1 MENRQGQELRAQV
14 NTSVFYRV
22 VNVVFAALFFGVVL
36 LSVFNNQSTAF
47 AHSTPLLLLSAVLG
61 VGVVFGASR
70 LFSRLPTPGKI
81 AEIISVCVGMV
92 LFAALCFVVSFS
104 LSGTPDPASDF
115 GMVYSRAAA
124 YATNGSLPDNYFL
137 YYPTQQGFYV
147 LLCGIFSFLK
157 LLGVTNFLV
166 PLVVI
171 NTVAVCGAVLLM
183 YFCARRLFGVKKALF
198 ILVGAFFTVPF
209 LLSGAVAYTYTI
221 TLPVP
226 VAVMLLWM
234 KTRGYWR
241 SGENKKAI
249 LYFMLLSGIAA
260 VGALLKLT
268 VLVIYLAVLLDLLI
282 LLVGR
287 GKLKMMGAGVGVCVA
302 VFLLGTLLIKISPA
316 LPNYNTE
323 ADAIPLTSWIM
334 MGLSENGAD
343 NQADLDLILHRP
355 NKDARDAFVSQ
366 EIADRF
372 GDYMPFGIF
381 THFGNKL
388 AYTFGDPT
396 LGLAQQLGTGTTGL
410 RGLFLPGG
418 SGFAGLCYAA
428 FGLQMAVLV
437 WAAVAAA
444 KSLYRKNDALTF
456 ARLAML
462 GLLVFLLLWKT
473 EPGEIVTFVPVFLL
487 CGLEA
492 SPAPM
497 LALQK
502 KRAREA
508 LQTNVAPQDT
518 TMELESASLDFLGR
532 ELESDDNQGWPQ
544 EPSAALAPQEP
555 EPVVEPE
562 PAPEPGQE
570 PAFEPE
576 QEPASGQLEESIW
589 QQDIQE
595 PEIQDTP
602 LFELEP
608 EPAPELAPE
617 EQNWADQA
625 IQEAFAQGY
634 DVEYTTEDGQ
644 VFYQQPD
651 GRTYY
656 IAEDGQAY
664 YYPQEGEEGYY
675 AEDGQFYY
683 YPGYEPYAQQVFVD
697 TPDGQQVYYQDY
709 YDMPDEPYWDE
720 ETQQWYVPQPA
731 GELTGEEG
739 YEYGPQWQQ
748 PYQEPE
754 TAQLEWSEEDTA
766 REDVAEPAYQ
776 PETPGEPVAPEL
788 DAFEPEAME
797 PQLEEPVFQPVPQD
811 DALTEAEMAEDV
823 QLWGMADEQPP
834 APESELEP
842 EPEATVEWEAE
853 PEPELVPE
861 LTLWPVVPELEEPQ
875 APVAVEE
882 ILEAAELLPQPEPQ
896 EAPPLF
902 EEAPYAWPQADTDA
916 VAVTEPEPEVEL
928 EAESGPEIEP
938 ELTLWPEVE
947 ELAGETV
954 QEAPQA
960 EAFEEAA
967 LPEMPVAVESQL
979 QEDATIELWPGEE
992 TEQEEEPAAL
1002 FAEPEE
1008 LYDAD
1013 AVAEE
1018 PIAVEPV
1025 VEFATEP
1032 TPEPVQ
1038 EEEQPVVLFEEMAGE
1053 EAAFVPQPA
1062 VPGEP
1067 EPALTPELTLW
1078 PELGLDEQ
1086 PELEENQP
1094 AEEWQPDEPAAYTE
1108 EPDEPE
1114 ELYAQP
1120 VLAVGETAPVDEYE
1134 AVAFD
1139 PEPEPALAAIT
1150 FISEEPEDEEYSFEL
1165 LPATEHAELAEEFDA
1180 TEESVGFELF
1190 AEAET
1195 AEDEDGVFALPVLD
1209 IPEELEQAD
1218 EPVTVA
1224 EDAAELQ
1231 LFPEAELPEETPFEA
1246 EPLDEEVIPEPVED
1260 DVAAKEERKLPLW
1273 LEVELEE
1280 ALQKRRETLTEVDVD
1295 KLLQEPGEPLAEE
1308 PQQEPAQEE
1317 PEEEVMLEASPVL
1330 DVPDEAE
1337 EEVES
1342 VPDVLQMLDAEL
1354 ERVIAPEEIE
1364 EEPPVNEAEPEPEDE
1379 PEALQAEE
1387 TAPIQEEPEP
1397 QRPKI
1402 TDEAV
1407 DDIIAL
1413 LHIKRRAAEKR
1424 REMEAMAEVFE
1435 PVELTA
1441 EEEES
1446 IALEPA
1452 QPEEEPAVAEWA
1464 APVATVHED
1473 APVSLFDTEPDV
1485 SPEPEPEAELEAK
1498 VETMPET
1505 TPEAEEREEPEPAQ
1519 EESPSPELAA
1529 QREELLMR
1537 ALEFATGG
1545 QPIAP
1550 PAPKTPAAPVQAQT
1564 ETPAAAAVEPQPVM
1578 QQPEAAEPVAPP
1590 VVVQPQ
1596 AQPATPSV
1604 PVIRQV
1610 QPTAAPQP
1618 AAMAPGTPPK
1628 RRPVV
1633 IQRVAPAPQY
1643 PAPPVDEVEAI
1654 LQSLRRSAPPAHIAA
1669 VSAVQPKAVGRP
1681 VVPPAPVHTQP
1692 VNTVESVLKSLE
1704 QTAARPAAAPRPA
1717 QPAPVQPR
1725 ENADWNT
1732 LHNAINNGLPQD
1744 RRYEVKKPS
1753 AYDELMKIVD
1763 HAKPED
1769 KPR

>member
-241 SGENKKAI
+241 NGESKKAI

-518 TMELESASLDFLGR
+518 TMELESASLDFLGG

-562 PAPEPGQE
+562 PAPAPEPGQE

-602 LFELEP
+602 LFELET

-731 GELTGEEG
+731 GELTGAEG

-834 APESELEP
+834 APEAEP
-842 EPEATVEWEAE
+842 EPEAAAEWEAE
-853 PEPELVPE
+853 PEPELV
-861 LTLWPVVPELEEPQ
+861 
-875 APVAVEE
+875 
-882 ILEAAELLPQPEPQ
+882 
-896 EAPPLF
+896 
-902 EEAPYAWPQADTDA
+902 
-916 VAVTEPEPEVEL
+916 
-928 EAESGPEIEP
+928 
-938 ELTLWPEVE
+938 
-947 ELAGETV
+947 
-954 QEAPQA
+954 
-960 EAFEEAA
+960 
-967 LPEMPVAVESQL
+967 
-979 QEDATIELWPGEE
+979 
-992 TEQEEEPAAL
+992 
-1002 FAEPEE
+1002 
-1008 LYDAD
+1008 
-1013 AVAEE
+1013 
-1018 PIAVEPV
+1018 
-1025 VEFATEP
+1025 
-1032 TPEPVQ
+1032 
-1038 EEEQPVVLFEEMAGE
+1038 
-1053 EAAFVPQPA
+1053 
-1062 VPGEP
+1062 
-1067 EPALTPELTLW
+1067 PELTLW

-1108 EPDEPE
+1108 EPEEPE

-1134 AVAFD
+1134 AVAFE
-1139 PEPEPALAAIT
+1139 PEPEHALAAIT
-1150 FISEEPEDEEYSFEL
+1150 FISEEPEEEEYSFEL

-1209 IPEELEQAD
+1209 IPEELDQAD

-1295 KLLQEPGEPLAEE
+1295 KLLQEPGEPVAEE
-1308 PQQEPAQEE
+1308 PQQEPALEE

-1337 EEVES
+1337 EDVES

-1413 LHIKRRAAEKR
+1413 LYIKRRAAEKR
-1424 REMEAMAEVFE
+1424 REMEAMAEVVE
-1435 PVELTA
+1435 PVEPTA
-1441 EEEES
+1441 AEEES

-1519 EESPSPELAA
+1519 EEPPSPELAA

-1550 PAPKTPAAPVQAQT
+1550 PAPKTPAASVQAQP
-1564 ETPAAAAVEPQPVM
+1564 EIPAAAIVAPQPVM
-1578 QQPEAAEPVAPP
+1578 QQPEAVEPVAPP

-1596 AQPATPSV
+1596 AQPATSPV

-1769 KPR
+1769 KPRNRL